1 MDAKKFMKI
10 LLVDDHALVREGVKF
25 VLERYNAATDVLEAN
40 DCAVAL
46 DLAAQHPDI
55 DLVLLDL
62 SLPGMTGFE
71 GLCCLQE
78 RLPNI
83 PIVVL
88 SASED
93 PAHIRQALARGA
105 RGYIPKTCTN
115 EVMLSALQVVL
126 SGGEYVPR
134 AALGLTS
141 VDNGASLGPRAELA
155 NQAAGHGLTQRQI
168 GVLKLVIQGKTN
180 KEIARQ
186 LAIAETTV
194 RAHVT
199 AIFKALNVT
208 NRTQAGY
215 VATRLGLWPS
225 ENANA

>member
-1 MDAKKFMKI
+1 MNAEKTMKV
-10 LLVDDHALVREGVKF
+10 LLVDDHALVREGIKL
-25 VLERYNAATDVLEAN
+25 VLERYSAAVRVLEAN
-40 DCAVAL
+40 DCGVAL
-46 DLAAQHPDI
+46 DLAAKHPDI

-62 SLPGMTGFE
+62 SLPGMSGFE
-71 GLCCLQE
+71 GLRCLRE
-78 RLPNI
+78 RLPDI

-93 PAHIRQALARGA
+93 PVHMRQALADGA
-105 RGYIPKTCTN
+105 KGFIPKSCTN
-115 EVMLSALQVVL
+115 EVMLSALHVVL

-134 AALGLTS
+134 AALGS
-141 VDNGASLGPRAELA
+141 MPGEGGADISPRAVKENA
-155 NQAAGHGLTQRQI
+155 HGLTQRQI

-186 LAIAETTV
+186 LSISETTV

-215 VATRLGLWPS
+215 VATRLGLWPGGNS
-225 ENANA
+225 VS